1 MNIKNSK
8 LIEHKSN
15 IYKYSAFNYI
25 FICDLYITIYISH
38 NGLSYH
44 VIQLIQS

>member
-1 MNIKNSK
+1 MNINNSK
-8 LIEHKSN
+8 LIVHESN
-15 IYKYSAFNYI
+15 IYKSSAFNYI

-38 NGLSYH
+38 NGLFYP